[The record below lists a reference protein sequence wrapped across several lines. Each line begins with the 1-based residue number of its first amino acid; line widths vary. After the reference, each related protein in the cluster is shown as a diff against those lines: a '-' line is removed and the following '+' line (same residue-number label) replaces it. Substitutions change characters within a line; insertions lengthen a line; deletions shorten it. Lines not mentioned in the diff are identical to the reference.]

1 MCIYVY
7 VCAYVYTHV
16 EREKE
21 GERERERRLRFVYKA
36 FDGDDILSFILD
48 ILEIAILQGFIK
60 MGLKI
65 PKFGFYV

>member
-1 MCIYVY
+1 MCMCIH
-7 VCAYVYTHV
+7 THV
-16 EREKE
+16 EREE
-21 GERERERRLRFVYKA
+21 GEREERRLRFVYRS

-48 ILEIAILQGFIK
+48 ILEIAILQDFIK